1 MIVMPV
7 AFHIFCYYYFF
18 LIFEKKKL
26 LMRARLC
33 GVEMSTDQ

>member
-18 LIFEKKKL
+18 LIFEKKKI